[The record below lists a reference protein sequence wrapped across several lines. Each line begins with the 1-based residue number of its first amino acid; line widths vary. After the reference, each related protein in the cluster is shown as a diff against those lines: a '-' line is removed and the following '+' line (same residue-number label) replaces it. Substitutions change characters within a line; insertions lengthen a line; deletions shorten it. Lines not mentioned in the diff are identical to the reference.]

1 MNVLP
6 LVVHEMRSAVRR
18 PTTYRIRL
26 AATGAAIGLS
36 CCGLLIWSDSISAAS
51 LGHSL
56 LEIFG
61 WTAFVGSALAGLLLT
76 SDCISRERR
85 EGTLGL
91 LFLTDLRGADVA
103 FGKLAAKAILP
114 FYALLAMFPALAVC
128 LLVGGVMAG
137 EVERVALALLNT
149 LFFSLSATLFTSTLC
164 RKQHAAQASA

>member
-1 MNVLP
+1 MNLLP

-18 PTTYRIRL
+18 PSAYRIRL
-26 AATGAAIGLS
+26 SATGAAIGLS
-36 CCGLLIWSDSISAAS
+36 CFGLLIWSDSISAAA

-91 LFLTDLRGADVA
+91 LFLTDLRGRDVA
-103 FGKLAAKAILP
+103 FGKLAAKGIAP
-114 FYALLAMFPALAVC
+114 FYGLLAMFPCLAVC
-128 LLVGGVMAG
+128 VIVGGVTAG
-137 EVERVALALLNT
+137 EVGRLWVVPMYRLVLSLPLALLT
-149 LFFSLSATLFTSTLC
+149 WPSC
-164 RKQHAAQASA
+164 RPQRAA

>member
-26 AATGAAIGLS
+26 SATGAAIGLS
-36 CCGLLIWSDSISAAS
+36 CCGLLIWSDSISAVS

-56 LEIFG
+56 LAIFG

-76 SDCISRERR
+76 SDCISQERR

-91 LFLTDLRGADVA
+91 LFLTDLRGHDVA
-103 FGKLAAKAILP
+103 FGKLAAKGIAP
-114 FYALLAMFPALAVC
+114 FYCLLAIFPCLTVC
-128 LLVGGVMAG
+128 MIVGGVTAG
-137 EVERVALALLNT
+137 EVWRLWLGPFNT
-149 LFFSLSATLFTSTLC
+149 PFFLPSVTDLTSTFFPPQ
-164 RKQHAAQASA
+164 RAGPA